1 MPVLHTD
8 STYTILLVSY
18 VHTCSTWC
26 YLSVFFACF
35 VLTGS
40 SITDH
45 PIRFCSENNVLCT
58 LVRLLVLTGFDFF
71 SSAVCVK
78 FVLLKLA
85 IFPPA
90 APSAPSV
97 RRSPGRSVRPSVR
110 PSIRRF
116 VDTVRPLSLLLAPS
130 FLFSIF
136 LFFTVG
142 FSFAH
147 RRFDVFPF
155 SAGQHHCRA
164 CGRLYC
170 YACSRFR
177 ALLPRSFGT
186 RDPQRLCQPCN
197 ARVAPLQEMLA
208 GKAFFEE
215 GGLGRGRGLGPH
227 TVGNCNT
234 R

>member
-78 FVLLKLA
+78 VCIAQISYF
-85 IFPPA
+85 
-90 APSAPSV
+90 SAGCSFRPVGPSV
-97 RRSPGRSVRPSVR
+97 ARSVRPSVR
-110 PSIRRF
+110 PSVHPSVCRYRTSALAALGAVFLVFHFPFFHRRVF
-116 VDTVRPLSLLLAPS
+116 FRAPS
-130 FLFSIF
+130 
-136 LFFTVG
+136 V
-142 FSFAH
+142 
-147 RRFDVFPF
+147 RCFPF
-155 SAGQHHCRA
+155 FGWAASLQGVRAIVLLRVQPLPGAAPAIVRHPRPAEAVPAVQRPSGSAPGDA
-164 CGRLYC
+164 CG
-170 YACSRFR
+170 
-177 ALLPRSFGT
+177 
-186 RDPQRLCQPCN
+186 
-197 ARVAPLQEMLA
+197 
-208 GKAFFEE
+208 
-215 GGLGRGRGLGPH
+215 
-227 TVGNCNT
+227 
-234 R
+234 